1 MPSALIL
8 PEEASAAA
16 FLWGLCART
25 LVLLPQFHLLA
36 EHQAPSASLLILPC
50 SIPPKKKE
58 AAAAPFYTWDHCVIL
73 VILCVFPVFSFLKG
87 CLLSGTHHFQVSI
100 LPASSRLLDAASS
113 SLRTSRHASF
123 LFSRDRREAE
133 LGGWHSRKQ
142 KCAPFSW
149 KAPNLLPL
157 QPQSTSCA
165 NSWLTEIL
173 KCHQELEQAKGTRLK
188 WSEWNETY
196 STTNNTWLIPARMLF
211 AINEILRKQ
220 GLQAAPY
227 VGYHSAQAGY

>member
-113 SLRTSRHASF
+113 SLRTPRHASF

-133 LGGWHSRKQ
+133 LGG
-142 KCAPFSW
+142 
-149 KAPNLLPL
+149 
-157 QPQSTSCA
+157 
-165 NSWLTEIL
+165 
-173 KCHQELEQAKGTRLK
+173 
-188 WSEWNETY
+188 
-196 STTNNTWLIPARMLF
+196 
-211 AINEILRKQ
+211 
-220 GLQAAPY
+220 
-227 VGYHSAQAGY
+227 